1 MAPACSDDQNL
12 RAGIRHYVPEQV
24 PLLLPAVRARGHLVS
39 EPRVSWGIGASGGHA
54 EYDVPQCADGT
65 PVDECKHTIWVQRP
79 WNPFR
84 RRRPF

>member
-1 MAPACSDDQNL
+1 M
-12 RAGIRHYVPEQV
+12 IRTSELVSVITCRSRYRFYYQPFEPEV
-24 PLLLPAVRARGHLVS
+24 HLVS

-65 PVDECKHTIWVQRP
+65 PVDECKHTIWVRRP